1 MRRPRLVPDNTK
13 IPFFRYRW
21 IAFAWSVF
29 VLVGTIA
36 LVGIWGL
43 NLGIDFKGGVLLEVR
58 TKGPA
63 DLALMRSTLGEVD
76 LGEVSLQTA
85 GSDDQVMIRAKAPEG
100 DEVAQREAVER
111 IKGALDQALGSGLT
125 YQRAEFVGPRVSQEL
140 LINSVWAVLVSLLGV
155 LVYLWF
161 RFEWQ
166 YGVGAIASLIHDVSA
181 SIGIYALSGLEFN
194 LTSIAALLTIV
205 GYSLN
210 DTVVI
215 YDRVRENLR
224 RYKALPLDQLL
235 DRSINETLARTLMTS
250 LTTLLALDRPLLLRR
265 RGDPRLHHH
274 HDLGRDHR
282 HLLDDLH
289 RDAGAL
295 LPQPAHRR
303 RRQAEPARGA
313 AAGALRAAALGD
325 AGTAFRARPAGP
337 AGLPRRRVHRVRRAP
352 CRLDPGLAG
361 PDPALAHPG
370 MVDLDLVGLE
380 PVRLA
385 QPMPDILIVGT
396 GADFALFPPALRQA
410 IRAWGPVVE
419 AMATPAACRT
429 YNVLLAEE
437 RRVAAALIAL
447 PG

>member
-1 MRRPRLVPDNTK
+1 MRRPRLVPDSTK
-13 IPFFRYRW
+13 VPFFRYRW
-21 IAFAWSVF
+21 IAFTWSVI

-36 LVGIWGL
+36 LVAIWGL

-58 TKGPA
+58 TNGPA

-111 IKGALDQALGSGLT
+111 IKGALDQALGGGLT

-166 YGVGAIASLIHDVSA
+166 YGVGAIASLVHDVSA

-250 LTTLLALDRPLLLRR
+250 LTTLLALAALYFFGGTVIRDFTIIMIWGVIIGTYSTIYIATPILYYLNLRTATA
-265 RGDPRLHHH
+265 DKPS
-274 HDLGRDHR
+274 
-282 HLLDDLH
+282 
-289 RDAGAL
+289 
-295 LPQPAHRR
+295 PPVVQQPAR
-303 RRQAEPARGA
+303 
-313 AAGALRAAALGD
+313 
-325 AGTAFRARPAGP
+325 
-337 AGLPRRRVHRVRRAP
+337 
-352 CRLDPGLAG
+352 
-361 PDPALAHPG
+361 
-370 MVDLDLVGLE
+370 
-380 PVRLA
+380 
-385 QPMPDILIVGT
+385 
-396 GADFALFPPALRQA
+396 
-410 IRAWGPVVE
+410 
-419 AMATPAACRT
+419 
-429 YNVLLAEE
+429 
-437 RRVAAALIAL
+437 
-447 PG
+447 